1 MSEELQ
7 PAGGQAQPLIEHLLE
22 LRRRLVWAVAGI
34 AVCFFAIVPFAQTL
48 YSFVAQP
55 LMSVLPNNTSMIA
68 TDVIAPFFVPIKVA
82 LMAAFLVALPNTL
95 YQIWAFVAPALYQ
108 NEKRL
113 IVPLIL
119 SSIILFA
126 AGMAFCYFLVFPMVF
141 KFFAGMTPLGVSMAT
156 DIDKYLSF
164 VLGMFVAFGLTFEI
178 PVAVVLLYRMGVIT
192 YRQLTAARPYLIVAA
207 FIIAAVVTP
216 PDVLSQIMLAVPMIL
231 LYEIGILVCRIVK
244 PRAVDGAD
252 GDSEESQS

>member
-22 LRRRLVWAVAGI
+22 LRRRLVWAVLGI

-82 LMAAFLVALPNTL
+82 LMAAFLTALPNTL

-231 LYEIGILVCRIVK
+231 LYEMGILVCRIVK
-244 PRAVDGAD
+244 PRTVGGVDD
-252 GDSEESQS
+252 DSEEPQS

>member
-22 LRRRLVWAVAGI
+22 LRRRLVWAVLGI

-82 LMAAFLVALPNTL
+82 LMAAFLAALPNTL

-113 IVPLIL
+113 IVPLNL

-126 AGMAFCYFLVFPMVF
+126 AGMAFCYFLIFPMVF
-141 KFFAGMTPLGVSMAT
+141 KSFAGMTPLGVSMAT

-231 LYEIGILVCRIVK
+231 LYEMGILVCRIVK

-252 GDSEESQS
+252 GDSEEPQS